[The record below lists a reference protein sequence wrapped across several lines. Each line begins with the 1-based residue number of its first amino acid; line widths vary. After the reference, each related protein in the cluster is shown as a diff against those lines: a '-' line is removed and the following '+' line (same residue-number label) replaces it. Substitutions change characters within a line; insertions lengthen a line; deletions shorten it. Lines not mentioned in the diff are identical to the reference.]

1 MANLSVNVRLFIA
14 LLTKQSFEHQ
24 RRLEKWTENSA
35 CGTNSKKPT
44 RVVEDCKRLRLF
56 VLTCSVFM
64 YYVERLF
71 WVKLLQRAGG
81 WLLHFL
87 SSALFWNSFVHQRQL
102 KTLRVP
108 PFWMRAGLLI
118 YIMFFKTLARAVD
131 WIFSLR
137 FYRRPLLC
145 IWVNSQWKFV
155 YSIHLIYDMCL
166 LISELRCVFLE
177 VSKWP
182 NSKKISFPLSQ
193 ISAVLVQLQDYLLLP
208 FVISFERFLWR

>member
-1 MANLSVNVRLFIA
+1 MFRLHVLCRAPLLSEVASARRGLIA
-14 LLTKQSFEHQ
+14 TFPEFSLVLKFFCS
-24 RRLEKWTENSA
+24 
-35 CGTNSKKPT
+35 PT
-44 RVVEDCKRLRLF
+44 P
-56 VLTCSVFM
+56 
-64 YYVERLF
+64 
-71 WVKLLQRAGG
+71 
-81 WLLHFL
+81 
-87 SSALFWNSFVHQRQL
+87 

-145 IWVNSQWKFV
+145 IGVNSQWKFV